1 MRCTKVKI
9 VKQGC
14 KHANLYGEKN
24 IIVGKKKKPP
34 QSKERYK
41 TEKMQTQFYTGS
53 ATPLC
58 LRPVLKQPA

>member
-24 IIVGKKKKPP
+24 IIVGKKKNHPKVKRDTK
-34 QSKERYK
+34 QRKKSK
-41 TEKMQTQFYTGS
+41 TLG
-53 ATPLC
+53 
-58 LRPVLKQPA
+58 